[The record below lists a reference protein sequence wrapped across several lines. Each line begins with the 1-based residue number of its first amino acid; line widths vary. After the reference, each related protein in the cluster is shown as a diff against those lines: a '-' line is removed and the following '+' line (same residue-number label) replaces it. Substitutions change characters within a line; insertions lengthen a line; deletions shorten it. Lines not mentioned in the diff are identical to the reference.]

1 MRTTFSMNVISED
14 GGIPGF
20 DLLAKEI
27 FTLSV
32 FSEFCAC
39 CNATKVSFLED
50 ATWKI
55 KHIKL

>member
-1 MRTTFSMNVISED
+1 MNVISED

-39 CNATKVSFLED
+39 CNATKVSFVED